1 MKYVVMYQSISGNT
15 EKIAEEIYQNLPEW
29 DTDIY
34 DIDKGGEIPL
44 AEVYFIGFGVQRGT
58 CSMEII
64 NLFEKI
70 KGGKIA
76 LFATCGSCPTDHYKK
91 QIESAVQVW
100 LPEDSDYLGMFLCQ
114 GKIEKEMR
122 QSMLN
127 QGEISGYADSIRQL
141 LDESESHPDEED
153 FAAAAAFAKK
163 IAEQI

>member
-1 MKYVVMYQSISGNT
+1 
-15 EKIAEEIYQNLPEW
+15 
-29 DTDIY
+29 
-34 DIDKGGEIPL
+34 
-44 AEVYFIGFGVQRGT
+44 
-58 CSMEII
+58 
-64 NLFEKI
+64 
-70 KGGKIA
+70 
-76 LFATCGSCPTDHYKK
+76 
-91 QIESAVQVW
+91 
-100 LPEDSDYLGMFLCQ
+100 MFLCQ

>member
-1 MKYVVMYQSISGNT
+1 MKYVVMYQSKSGNT

-91 QIESAVQVW
+91 ADRICRTGLASGRLGLSGDVS
-100 LPEDSDYLGMFLCQ
+100 LP
-114 GKIEKEMR
+114 GK
-122 QSMLN
+122 
-127 QGEISGYADSIRQL
+127 D
-141 LDESESHPDEED
+141 
-153 FAAAAAFAKK
+153 
-163 IAEQI
+163 